1 MKQLVPICPYAMET
15 NTANKIFFSYRGV
28 QDFYP
33 LHGHDYY
40 ELELI
45 VSGSG
50 RQWVN
55 NVCVPLEKGSLY
67 LVTPSDIH
75 RVEADE
81 SLYVLSIHFLPEI
94 AEQMDFSKVQ
104 DAWAM
109 VLNDGDF
116 ELFSRLAFSVIDE
129 KNKDVPYHV
138 HQMLSV
144 TMLLLVH
151 LLRGGTKYA
160 AAPASQ
166 HMQEVLRYIHENYSN
181 PNLRLKDAA
190 EVGGLSTCHFS
201 TTFRSVVGCGFS
213 EYLLSYRLRR
223 ASMLLADLNISV
235 TEVAYEVG
243 FSTLSHFFRVFRDAY
258 GCTPKQYRQ
267 KALAESSNT
276 ADQEKVRWVSVLTPA
291 PEYA

>member
-1 MKQLVPICPYAMET
+1 MKQLVPVCPYTLET
-15 NTANKIFFSYRGV
+15 NTTNKIFYSYRGV
-28 QDFYP
+28 DEFYP

-55 NVCVPLEKGSLY
+55 NVCVPLQKGSLY

-81 SLYVLSIHFLPEI
+81 TLYIISIHFLPEI
-94 AEQMDFSKVQ
+94 AEQMELSEVQ

-109 VLNDGDF
+109 VLDDEEFN
-116 ELFSRLAFSVIDE
+116 LFSTLAFSIIRE
-129 KNKDVPYHV
+129 KSRDVPYHV

-144 TMLLLVH
+144 TMMLMVR

-160 AAPASQ
+160 SAPASQ
-166 HMQEVLRYIHENYSN
+166 HMQQVLRYIHENYNN

-201 TTFRSVVGCGFS
+201 TTFRNVVGCGFS

-267 KALAESSNT
+267 RALESQGSA

-291 PEYA
+291 PTYA